1 MYVKVISILFFNF
14 TRSITENNSEF
25 FYLLVYVCSQT
36 ATQLTVPFFHHHL
49 HTMWLNKVDSGSE
62 IGFQVIQVH
71 CREFI
76 DGMVMDGIRVDF
88 CSVSL

>member
-1 MYVKVISILFFNF
+1 MYVKVKSIFFNF

-25 FYLLVYVCSQT
+25 FYLLVYVYSQT
-36 ATQLTVPFFHHHL
+36 ATQLTVPFFDHHL

-71 CREFI
+71 CREFLDI
-76 DGMVMDGIRVDF
+76 SALDHIGLDF
-88 CSVSL
+88 SSISL